1 MNRRELGIAVLG
13 AAAGIAGCS
22 GPVQSLLVPS
32 AEAAGAGGKRFT
44 PDVVTAHWLR
54 LRNLQVHSNFDVY
67 LVPANPNYW
76 SASNNAPHVA
86 HVDEA
91 ELSNGYFYVE
101 AVGAGIANITLTG
114 KGGESLSVRIEV
126 A

>member
-1 MNRRELGIAVLG
+1 VNRRDLGIAVLG

-22 GPVQSLLVPS
+22 TPMQSLLVPS
-32 AEAAGAGGKRFT
+32 ADAARAEEKGLSQN
-44 PDVVTAHWLR
+44 VVSAHWLR
-54 LRNLQVHSNFDVY
+54 LRHLQVRSNFDIY
-67 LVPANPNYW
+67 LVPSHSNYW

-86 HVDEA
+86 QVDENQ
-91 ELSNGYFYVE
+91 LSTGYFYVE
-101 AVGAGIANITLTG
+101 AVGPGTANISLTG